1 MRTDGE
7 MDRQDEANSRLSHF
21 CERAKI
27 YWQRYLMFQS
37 VPRSKHSSSF
47 TKTNQLTLYREIIAV
62 CSEIQ
67 TEHIITLCGQNVEFF
82 NVKPGGIYSCHCG
95 LKGQHQL
102 FRQMS
107 KTPLNWAVIPSF
119 SILAPACSNRT
130 V

>member
-1 MRTDGE
+1 M
-7 MDRQDEANSRLSHF
+7 
-21 CERAKI
+21 
-27 YWQRYLMFQS
+27 
-37 VPRSKHSSSF
+37 
-47 TKTNQLTLYREIIAV
+47 LYSEIIAV

-82 NVKPGGIYSCHCG
+82 NVLPGGTYSYHCR
-95 LKGQHQL
+95 LKGQRQM

-119 SILAPACSNRT
+119 SILAHSFSSRT